1 MSAFLTQDDAGML
14 ADVGNQ
20 VQHTFQLFLSHETRC
35 AVSPLVGIN
44 QITLPVIRAGFT
56 VAHPH
61 NHEHQYA
68 QGRYTAAH
76 TVQTVG
82 PAEHSGDT
90 DKEVTVWK
98 FRGSTENSARRLP
111 HVVVVEELYS
121 RFRRAERP
129 ERPAK

>member
-1 MSAFLTQDDAGML
+1 ML

-20 VQHTFQLFLSHETRC
+20 VQHTFKLFLSHETRC

-44 QITLPVIRAGFT
+44 QIALPVIRAGLA

-61 NHEHQYA
+61 DHEHQDS
-68 QGRYTAAH
+68 QSRHTAAH

-98 FRGSTENSARRLP
+98 FRGSTVNRASGGPGNAWRRT
-111 HVVVVEELYS
+111 EG
-121 RFRRAERP
+121 FCIIMQCF
-129 ERPAK
+129 

>member
-1 MSAFLTQDDAGML
+1 
-14 ADVGNQ
+14 V
-20 VQHTFQLFLSHETRC
+20 
-35 AVSPLVGIN
+35 
-44 QITLPVIRAGFT
+44 
-56 VAHPH
+56 
-61 NHEHQYA
+61 
-68 QGRYTAAH
+68 
-76 TVQTVG
+76 
-82 PAEHSGDT
+82 EHSGDT